1 MDRISALINGIAS
14 SATDSQL
21 NHYSLS
27 IDQLDE
33 LTILSIYSI
42 NGQESLNE
50 PWHYEITFTSTNK
63 QIDISSILNQPALLT
78 FHAPDPIKQ
87 LVQVSSLTS
96 PAQNRTIYGVIT
108 EFSLISV
115 SKDEARYQV
124 ILNSRLALLANE
136 HRCAIYQNKS
146 AVDVVEDVLRS
157 HGFTGIEY
165 RLELKN
171 AYPAREFIT
180 QWQESDLVFIQ
191 RILADVG
198 IWFRFETHV
207 QHSCDVMVISD
218 YEQGFDN
225 TGHLPFKP
233 PSGMND
239 VQQNSIWN
247 LQFRSKT
254 KQQQVSVN
262 DYNYRA
268 AESNLKSNV
277 NTQIKDTTT
286 YGNDYRYGEHYKQK
300 GSSNTVESGHW
311 YAQIRHE
318 YYISDKI
325 IIRGECNDYQLMPGQ
340 IITVDE
346 SPINHIQKG
355 IIILSTQSY
364 ADRSS
369 SYKTHFTAIPF
380 EELKPYRPAP
390 IAWPKVSGTLPA
402 RVTSPDNDIYGYIDT
417 QGRYRVKFDFDLTEW
432 KKGEE
437 SLWVRL
443 AKPYAG
449 DTYGFHFPLID
460 GTEVAIGF
468 TSGNPDRPYIAHA
481 MHDSSNPDHVST
493 SNKHRNVI
501 RTPANNKLRMDDK
514 REQEHIK
521 LATEYGKTQLNLG
534 HLVNNKKQQR
544 GEGFELRTD
553 EFGAIRASKGVYLTT
568 ISQEKATGEQLDMK
582 GTIKQIEKSLDISH
596 ALIGCGKVSGAELAE
611 ITEQQA
617 LFDASNQLH
626 ESAVVIHG
634 EKGITQISPRSIQ
647 HAANENI
654 IATAGNNASINIFK
668 KLSMAAGEMIS
679 IFAHKLGIKLIAA
692 SGRVQIQAQSDE
704 MELTAQKNMFIT
716 SCAGKITINA
726 QNELLLLSGG
736 SGIRIKNGTIEMI
749 APTSILQKTAVLSY
763 SGPESIK
770 EAAPSFEKGSLA
782 RKFKLHFNDSPSQV
796 LKNQPYRIHFNDG
809 STQDGITDEN
819 GETEIIP
826 MTELEQIKI
835 EILTKE

>member
-1 MDRISALINGIAS
+1 MDRINSLINGIGSLANS
-14 SATDSQL
+14 SQL
-21 NHYSLS
+21 NQYSLS
-27 IDQLDE
+27 IDQLND
-33 LTILSIYSI
+33 LTMLSIYSI
-42 NGQESLNE
+42 DGHESLSE
-50 PWHYEITFTSTNK
+50 PWYYKITFTSTNK
-63 QIDISSILNQPALLT
+63 QIDINSILNQPASLT

-87 LVQVSSLTS
+87 LIQLSSLTA

-108 EFSLISV
+108 EFSMISV

-136 HRCAIYQNKS
+136 HRYAIYQNQS
-146 AVDVVEDVLRS
+146 VVDVVEDILRS

-165 RLELKN
+165 RLDLKN
-171 AYPAREFIT
+171 SYPAREFIT
-180 QWQESDLVFIQ
+180 QWQESDLAFIQ
-191 RILADVG
+191 RILADIG
-198 IWFRFETHV
+198 IWFRFETHSE
-207 QHSCDVMVISD
+207 HSCDVMVISD

-225 TGHLPFKP
+225 KGHLPFKP
-233 PSGMND
+233 LSGMND

-262 DYNYRA
+262 DYNYRTA
-268 AESNLKSNV
+268 KSNLKSNV

-300 GSSNTVESGHW
+300 GSLTSVESGHW

-340 IITVDE
+340 II
-346 SPINHIQKG
+346 
-355 IIILSTQSY
+355 
-364 ADRSS
+364 
-369 SYKTHFTAIPF
+369 IPF

-534 HLVNNKKQQR
+534 HLVNSKKQQR

-582 GTIKQIEKSLDISH
+582 GTIKQIEKSLDISQ

-617 LFDASNQLH
+617 LFDASNQLQ
-626 ESAVVIHG
+626 ESTVVIHG
-634 EKGITQISPRSIQ
+634 EQGITQISPKSIQ

-736 SGIRIKNGTIEMI
+736 GGIRIKNGTIEMI

-770 EAAPSFEKGSLA
+770 EAIPSFEKGSLA

-809 STQDGITDEN
+809 TTQDGITDEN

-835 EILTKE
+835 EILKKE